1 MYTSQSA
8 SGLLFAC
15 TDPRSGCPLPV
26 RNEDQAMTASISFH
40 PGMLVLERYARRLE
54 SYRTDM
60 HGDKWQPPLR
70 LVKDAKTGR
79 TQAIF

>member
-1 MYTSQSA
+1 
-8 SGLLFAC
+8 
-15 TDPRSGCPLPV
+15 
-26 RNEDQAMTASISFH
+26 MTASISFH